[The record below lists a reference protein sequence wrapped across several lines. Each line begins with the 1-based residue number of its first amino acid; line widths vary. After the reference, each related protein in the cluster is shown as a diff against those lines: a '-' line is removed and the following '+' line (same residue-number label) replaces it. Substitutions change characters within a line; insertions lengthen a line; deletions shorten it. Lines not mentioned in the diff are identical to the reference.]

1 MYKNFSLTDE
11 ERKEI
16 LEQHVSHGYGKPL
29 NEDAMRMESG
39 LSLPGGVERI
49 FKKYGFEVMDR
60 TMYASTETGYS
71 LVWDNKIPSFDISF
85 NGGILRLTTKE
96 FIPLKNNLKSS
107 YTFEF
112 NNGDMSFELG
122 LLSDFLERVTNI
134 LLQNRTAPKVDMDD
148 NPHLEPEGRTFRS
161 MMGGTD
167 GG

>member
-16 LEQHVSHGYGKPL
+16 LEQHISHGYRQPL

-39 LSLPGGVERI
+39 LSLPGGVEKI

-60 TMYASTETGYS
+60 TMYASTETGFS
-71 LVWDNKIPSFDISF
+71 LVWDNDIPSFDISF
-85 NGGILRLTTKE
+85 NGGVLRLTTKE

-148 NPHLEPEGRTFRS
+148 NPHLDSERKTFNS
-161 MMGGTD
+161 MMGGTE
-167 GG
+167 G

>member
-1 MYKNFSLTDE
+1 MYKNFNLTDE

-16 LEQHVSHGYGKPL
+16 MEQHVSHGYGKPL

-49 FKKYGFEVMDR
+49 FKQYGFEVMDR

-71 LVWDNKIPSFDISF
+71 LVWDNNIPSFDISF

-96 FIPLKNNLKSS
+96 FTPLKYNLKSS

-112 NNGDMSFELG
+112 NNGDMDFELG
-122 LLSDFLERVTNI
+122 LLSDFLGRVANI
-134 LLQNRTAPKVDMDD
+134 LLQNSTSSKVDMDD